1 MIPTVRECFVLMTKY
16 GMLGNIKAHSIVVE
30 KVAALLAKNLV
41 DAGEKLCLDVVTAGA
56 LMHDIAKTLCLG
68 SSEDHAKKGKKICL
82 ENQLDEIAD
91 IVAEHIILAGYD
103 PNRPVSEKELVYYA
117 DKRVNHDRIV
127 SLEERIEYLLT
138 RYGRNQEWIHQRIR
152 DNFRQ
157 CKEVEKKIFSKLSFT
172 PEDLAELI
180 A

>member
-16 GMLGNIKAHSIVVE
+16 GMLDNIKAHSIVVE
-30 KVAALLAKNLV
+30 KVAALLAENLV
-41 DAGEKLCLDVVTAGA
+41 GAGEKLRLDVVTAGA

-68 SSEDHAKKGKKICL
+68 SSEDHAKKGKEICL

-117 DKRVNHDRIV
+117 DKRVTHDRIV
-127 SLEERIEYLLT
+127 SLEERVEYLVT

-157 CKEVEKKIFSKLSFT
+157 CKEVEKKIFSKLSFS
-172 PEDLAELI
+172 PDALDRMIE
-180 A
+180 

>member
-1 MIPTVRECFVLMTKY
+1 MVPSTDLCFELMDRY
-16 GMLGNIKAHSIVVE
+16 GMLDNIKAHSIVVE
-30 KVAALLAKNLV
+30 KVAALLAENLV
-41 DAGEKLCLDVVTAGA
+41 GAGEKLRLDVVTAGA

-68 SSEDHAKKGKKICL
+68 SSEDHAKKGKEICL
-82 ENQLDEIAD
+82 ENRLDEIAD
-91 IVAEHIILAGYD
+91 IVAEHVILAGYD

-157 CKEVEKKIFSKLSFT
+157 CKEVEKKIFSKLSFS
-172 PEDLAELI
+172 PDALARLI
-180 A
+180 E